1 MKRRAFTAILAAEIL
16 FFAATPAICST
27 ILVTDK
33 GELKNDGQLSWS
45 ALGDSG
51 TLVPNP
57 FTVEV
62 PGIPGLTITGSE
74 GDHLFERWDEGSEGW
89 HGNFTDGDPLLF
101 TGLNYEPT
109 PCYGPMDFLFNF
121 GISGFGTQIQQE
133 FYGPFMAQIY
143 AYGAADQLLGT
154 YSVNGVADD
163 GISVAPFIGI
173 RSDSADIFRIRL
185 SVPVATNQAFNRI
198 ESFAINSPVI
208 EATPAPEPASMLLLG
223 SGLLLGARYARRRY
237 RPTKTNDESAPHR

>member
-33 GELKNDGQLSWS
+33 AGINDEGLLSWS
-45 ALGDSG
+45 ALGASG
-51 TLVPNP
+51 SLVPNP

-62 PGIPGLTITGSE
+62 PGIAGLTLTGSE
-74 GDHLFERWDEGSEGW
+74 GDHLFERWDEGSVGW
-89 HGNFTDGDPLLF
+89 QGNFTDGEPLLF

-109 PCYGPMDFLFNF
+109 AAYGPMDFTFNF

-133 FYGPFMAQIY
+133 FFGPFVAQIF
-143 AYGAADQLLGT
+143 AYNAADQLLGT

-173 RSDSADIFRIRL
+173 RSDAADIRRVRL
-185 SVPVATNQAFNRI
+185 SIPIATNEAFNRT

-208 EATPAPEPASMLLLG
+208 EATPAPEPAAQPA
-223 SGLLLGARYARRRY
+223 GAAPAIREE
-237 RPTKTNDESAPHR
+237 PAPHAGCPPG